1 MLYSISDFALSWK
14 SRIINSLGLAF
25 FVALATCNASA
36 AAINLDTWY
45 QFGFTTAGTPA
56 TGCAPAD
63 PAGSF
68 CTPSSGTP
76 TTFVGAPDWTF
87 VAPAGGA
94 TITIVD
100 AFTTVESFEL
110 LDGLT
115 SLGFTSVPNPNGD
128 CGDDPVVCL
137 ADSAASKG
145 TFAVGAGAHSLN
157 IIPNLSPDEL
167 GAAYFIVQANEAV
180 PEPSTLLFTAGG
192 AAIILIRTA
201 ARRRRKV

>member
-1 MLYSISDFALSWK
+1 MHYWNVSLVLRAMVRMEKTLS
-14 SRIINSLGLAF
+14 LCLF
-25 FVALATCNASA
+25 FALATHSASA
-36 AAINLDTWY
+36 SVVTSGTWY
-45 QFGFTTAGTPA
+45 QFGFTAAGTPA

-63 PAGSF
+63 PAGQF
-68 CTPSSGTP
+68 CIASSGTS
-76 TTFVGAPDWTF
+76 TTFVGSPAWTF

-100 AFTTVESFEL
+100 AFTTTESFEL
-110 LDGLT
+110 FDGLS
-115 SLGFTSVPNPNGD
+115 SLGFTSAPNPNGD

-145 TFAVGAGAHSLN
+145 TFVLGAGAHSLT
-157 IIPNLSPDEL
+157 ITPNLSPDEL
-167 GAAYFIVQANEAV
+167 GSAYFIIEAANAV

-192 AAIILIRTA
+192 AAVLLIRSA